1 MISRGSVTGDGAMP
15 FYRQLKAATGQEP
28 GWNFYKYAIT
38 SGAKQVYRFCTRVEP
53 DAPEIMCKIT
63 PNLR

>member
-28 GWNFYKYAIT
+28 GWNFHKYAIT